1 MNQPDFWTDLER
13 SQKVNQ
19 EMKALKNKVESWK
32 KTKARIEDA
41 EVLIELGQEM
51 EDESV
56 VQEVQKEISQLEKE
70 VERMRLATLLKG
82 QYDSHNAIISLH
94 AGAGGTEAMD
104 WAGMLLR
111 MYTRWCEN
119 NGYEVKTLD
128 LLPGEEAGIK
138 SATLH
143 VIGENAYGYLK
154 QKKECTAW
162 SEFLPLMRQAGAI
175 PPLLP
180 WMLCLSWRMI
190 MTSKSGRKNLRSIPS
205 APAGPAASMSTRLS
219 LPSALPTCL
228 PA

>member
-56 VQEVQKEISQLEKE
+56 VQVVQKEIIQLEKE

-94 AGAGGTEAMD
+94 AGAGGPEAMD

-111 MYTRWCEN
+111 MYNRW
-119 NGYEVKTLD
+119 
-128 LLPGEEAGIK
+128 
-138 SATLH
+138 
-143 VIGENAYGYLK
+143 
-154 QKKECTAW
+154 
-162 SEFLPLMRQAGAI
+162 
-175 PPLLP
+175 
-180 WMLCLSWRMI
+180 
-190 MTSKSGRKNLRSIPS
+190 
-205 APAGPAASMSTRLS
+205 
-219 LPSALPTCL
+219 
-228 PA
+228 

>member
-82 QYDSHNAIISLH
+82 QYDSPQCHYFTTCRGRRHGSYGL
-94 AGAGGTEAMD
+94 G
-104 WAGMLLR
+104 GMLLR
-111 MYTRWCEN
+111 MYTRM
-119 NGYEVKTLD
+119 V
-128 LLPGEEAGIK
+128 
-138 SATLH
+138 
-143 VIGENAYGYLK
+143 
-154 QKKECTAW
+154 
-162 SEFLPLMRQAGAI
+162 
-175 PPLLP
+175 
-180 WMLCLSWRMI
+180 
-190 MTSKSGRKNLRSIPS
+190 
-205 APAGPAASMSTRLS
+205 
-219 LPSALPTCL
+219 
-228 PA
+228 